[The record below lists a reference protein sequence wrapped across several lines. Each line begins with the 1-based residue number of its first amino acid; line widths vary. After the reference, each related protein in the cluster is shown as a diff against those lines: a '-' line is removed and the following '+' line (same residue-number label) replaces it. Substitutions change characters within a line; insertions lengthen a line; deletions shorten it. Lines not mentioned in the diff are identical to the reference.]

1 MRAILALA
9 AAAAVALAAGCA
21 SFDGSSLVPGK
32 STAAEAEALMGAPAE
47 RLETAGGGRV
57 LYYPHVRETY
67 AVVVGP
73 DGLVRAVE
81 RRRTSANLAKLVP
94 GATTAK
100 LVREIFGPPGLAARN
115 DRQQHDVWE
124 YQYMNGEEYRVIW
137 VQFSFDGVVREVLDA
152 LDWSMYS
159 QSGSGWQ

>member
-1 MRAILALA
+1 MRATLAVVVSA
-9 AAAAVALAAGCA
+9 AALAAGCA

-32 STAAEAEALMGAPAE
+32 STAAEAEALMGTPAE
-47 RLETAGGGRV
+47 RLETPGGGKV
-57 LYYPHVRETY
+57 LYYPHVRETF
-67 AVVVGP
+67 AVLVGP

-81 RRRTSANLAKLVP
+81 RRRTQANLARLVP
-94 GATTAK
+94 GTTTAK
-100 LVREIFGPPGLAARN
+100 LVREIFGPPGLVSRS
-115 DRQQHDVWE
+115 DRQQRDVWE

-159 QSGSGWQ
+159 QSGPGWQ